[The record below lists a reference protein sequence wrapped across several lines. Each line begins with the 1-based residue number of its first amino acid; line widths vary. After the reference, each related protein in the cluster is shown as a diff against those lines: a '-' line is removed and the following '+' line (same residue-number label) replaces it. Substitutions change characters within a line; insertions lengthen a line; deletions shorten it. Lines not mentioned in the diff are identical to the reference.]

1 MPFVTT
7 SSNVYEA
14 GAPEA
19 SSAPLTLTF
28 AMTGASGSIFAVEML
43 RALETDARVGRV
55 HLVVSPSA
63 LRVLAEEADISGR
76 SALLEKLLGH
86 TSEKIIL
93 LAHEDIGAPIAS
105 GSYPIDAMIVLPCSM
120 GTLGGIAHGLAGNLI
135 ERAADV
141 CLKERRRLILCVR
154 ETPLNLIHIRNMAAV
169 TEAGATVFPLIPTFY
184 NHPQTIEDIARN
196 YVHRVLQHIGL
207 PQPGAFAWG
216 ATDDNAR

>member
-1 MPFVTT
+1 M
-7 SSNVYEA
+7 
-14 GAPEA
+14 
-19 SSAPLTLTF
+19 PLTLTL

-141 CLKERRRLILCVR
+141 CLKERRCLILCVR

>member
-1 MPFVTT
+1 MPT
-7 SSNVYEA
+7 
-14 GAPEA
+14 
-19 SSAPLTLTF
+19 SAPPQLTLTL
-28 AMTGASGSIFAVEML
+28 AVTGASGSMFAVQML
-43 RALETDARVGRV
+43 HALDADERVGRV

-63 LRVLAEEADISGR
+63 LRVFAEEAGLSGR
-76 SALLEKLLGH
+76 NALVEKLLGH
-86 TSEKIIL
+86 PSEKIAL

-105 GSYPIDAMIVLPCSM
+105 GSYPVDAMLILPCSM
-120 GTLGGIAHGLAGNLI
+120 GTLAGIAHGIAGNLI

-154 ETPLNLIHIRNMAAV
+154 ETPLNLIHIRNMATV

-207 PQPGAFAWG
+207 PQADAFQWG
-216 ATDDNAR
+216 S